1 MLLSAALI
9 AQTLTSMTVSPDTKL
24 VAAGF
29 SDSLVRLY
37 HLALLGKQRGKLGER
52 AEKRAAGVLPQAAGK
67 RARGGVRGC
76 CCIGVTF
83 SYPCILFR
91 YWRYTGSVGACV
103 LDRCMLGVRRC

>member
-1 MLLSAALI
+1 
-9 AQTLTSMTVSPDTKL
+9 MTVSPDTKL

-67 RARGGVRGC
+67 RARGAVSHRPD
-76 CCIGVTF
+76 VTPHPDNALSSITAVF
-83 SYPCILFR
+83 VWL
-91 YWRYTGSVGACV
+91 
-103 LDRCMLGVRRC
+103 L

>member
-1 MLLSAALI
+1 
-9 AQTLTSMTVSPDTKL
+9 MTVSADTKL

-67 RARGGVRGC
+67 RARAVSDC
-76 CCIGVTF
+76 CYIALRCACIAHGTP
-83 SYPCILFR
+83 SAQAITNA
-91 YWRYTGSVGACV
+91 W
-103 LDRCMLGVRRC
+103 